1 MSDILKNLQ
10 DALDNGDFNSEAAK
24 KIKEIDERA
33 DDFAEMKTT
42 EQMEESLIGK
52 AVEEGGIKTGE
63 DVDKEKVA
71 ELNSEY
77 EKKMEERAKEEVV
90 YATIAGL
97 MNLDEELEEKLYGLG
112 VYVRNLRAEYMGNP
126 LNDDLFKKL
135 DELEE
140 KYDFSKYIAEDN

>member
-10 DALDNGDFNSEAAK
+10 DALETGDFNSDAAK

-33 DDFAEMKTT
+33 DDFATMKTT
-42 EQMEESLIGK
+42 EQMEDSLIGK

-77 EKKMEERAKEEVV
+77 EKKMEERAKEEVI
-90 YATIAGL
+90 YAIIAGL

-112 VYVRNLRAEYMGNP
+112 VYIRNLREEYMGNP
-126 LNDDLFKKL
+126 LNDALFKKL

-140 KYDFSKYIAEDN
+140 KYDFGKYIAEDN